1 MEEDKHL
8 DGRHAIEEAMSEP
21 SLIRTCSFILFTVTV
36 THQLARSCG
45 IVPSVRKVRYQFIAL
60 VDGFL

>member
-21 SLIRTCSFILFTVTV
+21 SLIRTCSFIYRTV

-45 IVPSVRKVRYQFIAL
+45 IVPSVRKVCYQFIAL